1 MFTPSNF
8 FLHMFGFRFGFR
20 RSELEKSNVFKIT
33 RSAGIMSHQNFSRRE
48 QLGKTAT
55 LSSYFHLFPHACLYT
70 PAMAN
75 SGSSTSW
82 ISLPCYLFSHSLRY
96 LFIKHLLQRSLVLSS
111 RFTWALQGVLRL
123 FLGIMG
129 VFGNGVDWCSRQ
141 TTFLY
146 LRSVYTILEPMPF
159 GISDLAHPF
168 LFFRSQNTF
177 SSLCLLVVHHLRR
190 WYCLLQ
196 AEAAFVR
203 LAFAIIFAITYHLQ
217 AGKNSGSNYHEIP
230 SHASVEPAI
239 MKATRFPATLCMCLR
254 RGLQI
259 MLD

>member
-1 MFTPSNF
+1 
-8 FLHMFGFRFGFR
+8 MFGFRFGFR

-196 AEAAFVR
+196 AEAASAKSDFSGLHSCSFVLLSPSSSR
-203 LAFAIIFAITYHLQ
+203 SRITYRPARTVAQ
-217 AGKNSGSNYHEIP
+217 TTTR
-230 SHASVEPAI
+230 SHHMPA
-239 MKATRFPATLCMCLR
+239 
-254 RGLQI
+254 
-259 MLD
+259 